1 MFIDAPSD
9 INVAVSN
16 ALKHSTSFDVEEI
29 DEPDTDEKRGNPI
42 TEENDEDEDTRRIY
56 KYKLIKRNTV
66 SRSRKDGTLS
76 WVARLLA

>member
-29 DEPDTDEKRGNPI
+29 DEPDTDEIHGNMI
-42 TEENDEDEDTRRIY
+42 TEDEDTRRMY

-66 SRSRKDGTLS
+66 SRSKKDGTWS
-76 WVARLLA
+76 WIARLSRHN